1 MEISTSLFSFN
12 LHVYVGRYVGKK
24 EEERKGKRK
33 KGRVGGRK
41 EERKEGEIYVI
52 SYIHMT

>member
-1 MEISTSLFSFN
+1 MKISTSLFSFN

-52 SYIHMT
+52 SYIYI

>member
-1 MEISTSLFSFN
+1 MEISASLFSFN
-12 LHVYVGRYVGKK
+12 LHVYVDRYVGKK
-24 EEERKGKRK
+24 EEERKGKGK

-52 SYIHMT
+52 SYLYI